1 MESILSEARA
11 NFSKITTSHTL
22 QLQQTIKDH
31 VLVTFKSKDAKHDI
45 TQSCKVSRYLININF
60 GMKNP
65 FFTIFGNYDVIN
77 ELCRQNEVTKQTSLN
92 SNDYKTH

>member
-1 MESILSEARA
+1 M
-11 NFSKITTSHTL
+11 K
-22 QLQQTIKDH
+22 
-31 VLVTFKSKDAKHDI
+31 
-45 TQSCKVSRYLININF
+45 NINF